1 MVDDVMIQQRTA
13 LQMADGV
20 AHETPVSA
28 PASRSPL
35 TILLSAYACEP
46 GKGSEPGV
54 GWYWA
59 VNLAAIGHSVWVLTR
74 ANNGALI
81 ETALAAEARENLH
94 FIYYDLPPWMRWWKR
109 HGHGVQLYY
118 LFWQWGAYRVARKL
132 CMQMRFDVIHHI
144 TFGVFRH
151 PSFLAF
157 LGVPF
162 VFGPVGGG
170 EAAPL
175 SLRSTFHWRGRIAD
189 RLRDFANWTV
199 CVNPLMRAVFRNTA
213 VTLCKTAETLQKIPS
228 RYRSQCMI
236 QLELATESA
245 AGAIVRRLR
254 PAGSGLRVL
263 YVGRLVYWKGLHLGL
278 MAFAQLL
285 RSEPHATLT
294 VIGAGRDERWLRT
307 LARDLGVE
315 EAVAWRGRID
325 RLSVMAA
332 YADHDVLLFPS
343 LHDSSGNVVLE
354 ALRAGIP
361 VVCIDTGGPGAI
373 IDASCG
379 LKIPA
384 GHVHDVVS
392 GLGEALQRLAQE
404 PSLAARLS
412 AGAMARA
419 SGEFSWA
426 SRMAGVE
433 AVYRALHTAS
443 VEAKVT

>member
-1 MVDDVMIQQRTA
+1 MSQRTT
-13 LQMADGV
+13 LRMADGV
-20 AHETPVSA
+20 AHESPVSA
-28 PASRSPL
+28 PAGRAPL

-46 GKGSEPGV
+46 GKGSEPGI

-59 VNLAAIGHSVWVLTR
+59 VNLAAMGHSVWVLTR
-74 ANNGALI
+74 ANNCAVI
-81 ETALAAEARENLH
+81 ETALASETRKNLH
-94 FIYYDLPPWMRWWKR
+94 FVYYDLPLWMRWWKR
-109 HGHGVQLYY
+109 RRHGVQLYY

-132 CMQMRFDVIHHI
+132 CTQMRFDVIHHI

-199 CVNPLMRAVFRNTA
+199 YINPLMRAVFRNTA
-213 VTLCKTAETLQKIPS
+213 VTLCKTAETLQKIPPP
-228 RYRSQCMI
+228 YRSRCMI
-236 QLELATESA
+236 QLELATEST
-245 AGAIVRRLR
+245 AGAVVHRLR

-285 RSEPHATLT
+285 RSEQHATLT

-315 EAVAWRGRID
+315 DAVTWRGRLDHLAVI
-325 RLSVMAA
+325 SA
-332 YADHDVLLFPS
+332 YSDHDVLLFPS

-373 IDASCG
+373 VDRSCG
-379 LKIPA
+379 LKIPV

-392 GLGEALQRLAQE
+392 GLCWALQRLAQE
-404 PSLAARLS
+404 PPLAARLS
-412 AGAMARA
+412 AGAIARA
-419 SGEFSWA
+419 DGEFSWA
-426 SRMAGVE
+426 SRMASVE
-433 AVYRALHTAS
+433 AVYRALLTTSA
-443 VEAKVT
+443 EAKTA